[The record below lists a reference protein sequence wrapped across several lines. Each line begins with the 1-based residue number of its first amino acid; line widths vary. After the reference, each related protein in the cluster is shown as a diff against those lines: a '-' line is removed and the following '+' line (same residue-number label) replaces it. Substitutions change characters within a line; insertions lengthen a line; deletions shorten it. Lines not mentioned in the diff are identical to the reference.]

1 MGFLSNLSNTF
12 SRALNF
18 GKAQYPRFVGSLA
31 SANRNFGRLDSKARA
46 FGNLANVLTDGKLK
60 TTQFGRK
67 VMDGYDKA
75 QEINT
80 KVNDIIP
87 AL

>member
-1 MGFLSNLSNTF
+1 MGFINNLGNTF
-12 SRALNF
+12 SRAFNF
-18 GKAQYPRFVGSLA
+18 GKSAYPLLLGNLA
-31 SANRNFGRLDSKARA
+31 SANRTFGKLDSKVRA

-60 TTQFGRK
+60 TSQFGKK

-80 KVNDIIP
+80 KSGDIIP
-87 AL
+87 SL

>member
-1 MGFLSNLSNTF
+1 MGFINNLGNTF
-12 SRALNF
+12 SRAFNL
-18 GKAQYPRFVGSLA
+18 GKSAYPRFIGSLSA
-31 SANRNFGRLDSKARA
+31 ANRTFGKLDGRVRA

-60 TTQFGRK
+60 SSEFGKK

-80 KVNDIIP
+80 KAGDIIP
-87 AL
+87 SL